1 MKLLRYGQPGAE
13 KPGLLD
19 ASGTIRDLS
28 AVVPDIAGPVLT
40 AAGLAKLKG
49 LKAEDLP
56 KVDAGVRLGP
66 CVGNV
71 RHFMA
76 VGLNYEDHAR
86 ETGNPIPAEPVMFN
100 KAPSSISGPNDDVV
114 IPPGS
119 TKLDWEVEIAIVI
132 GDPGIYISEADAV
145 KHIAGYC
152 ICNDVSERAWQTE
165 GTGHWV
171 KGKSAPTF
179 GPLGPWLVTTD
190 ELPDTSNLAMFLD
203 VDGVRRQTGSTKT
216 MIFNIP
222 FLVSYI
228 SRFWKLETGDVI
240 TTGTPPGVGL
250 GIKPTPVFLKAGQ
263 TMHLGID
270 KLGEQTQKV
279 VAYKG

>member
-1 MKLLRYGQPGAE
+1 MKLLRYGPPGAE

-49 LKAEDLP
+49 LKTEDLP

-132 GDPGIYISEADAV
+132 GDPGIYIKEADAV

-228 SRFWKLETGDVI
+228 SRFWKLESGDVI

-250 GIKPTPVFLKAGQ
+250 GMKPPVFLKAGQ

-279 VAYKG
+279 VADKG